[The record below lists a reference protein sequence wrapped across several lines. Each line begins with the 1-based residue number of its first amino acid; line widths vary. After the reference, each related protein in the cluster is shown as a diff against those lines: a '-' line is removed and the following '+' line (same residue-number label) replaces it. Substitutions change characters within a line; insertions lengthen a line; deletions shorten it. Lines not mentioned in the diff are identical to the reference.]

1 MVPSDRQAACSP
13 TGMHGQ
19 NVASGIGETWALCS
33 PPLVLP
39 NCGSVRRC
47 VSACHPDR
55 SPLLDATFRS
65 TVSRTGLAT
74 DSRNCVNVPGLHL
87 RNDPQI
93 RSGPFGAAL
102 PPPLSLLWPCE
113 ARSTRETRCRTRSQD
128 SWFVFEYQLPS
139 RISRSLGIKTSTR
152 RANHEAYPC
161 RSPDLP
167 SLPAARQ
174 QFYSSLSAT
183 DHRSRSATSCQAR
196 CPSNLLEPQP
206 SCS

>member
-47 VSACHPDR
+47 VSALHSGR

-65 TVSRTGLAT
+65 TAPRTGLAT
-74 DSRNCVNVPGLHL
+74 HPRNRVNVPGLHL

-93 RSGPFGAAL
+93 WSCPFGPAL
-102 PPPLSLLWPCE
+102 PPPVRLLWPRG
-113 ARSTRETRCRTRSQD
+113 ARSSCRTRC
-128 SWFVFEYQLPS
+128 L
-139 RISRSLGIKTSTR
+139 
-152 RANHEAYPC
+152 
-161 RSPDLP
+161 
-167 SLPAARQ
+167 
-174 QFYSSLSAT
+174 
-183 DHRSRSATSCQAR
+183 
-196 CPSNLLEPQP
+196 
-206 SCS
+206 